1 MTGPGFRD
9 LPAAVKAVLILFLIK
24 ASVAFLEHVVPFV
37 APPMPLPFQ
46 RGIFSFAVPAIC
58 IPLVLYWAFRRS
70 PATGYWG
77 TVAYVPLSILAN
89 AILVFTPYFLVRP
102 ISIPDPD
109 PYTLART
116 LELGGRALTTV
127 ISLVLLLMVL
137 RRPVRRWVTQREELI
152 LTQRYPSRR
161 SPSLAER
168 GAWVLPIVFG
178 MLTPTLVWLA
188 VNVVVGGTPPADA
201 LMDTLLEHLKG
212 RGLLLDV
219 FSLVPFVALA
229 IISHYNAGR
238 VPGIT
243 LWSVTLGGIV
253 GILALLIPA
262 YWVAWDTIY
271 NDIVGDEKTT
281 GALVFFFT
289 PLYCL
294 ATMLGGMLLGWV
306 AARIMRRGVD
316 DIVDDI

>member
-1 MTGPGFRD
+1 MTGPAFRD
-9 LPAAVKAVLILFLIK
+9 LPGAVKAVLILFLLK
-24 ASVAFLEHVVPFV
+24 AAVAFFEHVIPFAVPPV
-37 APPMPLPFQ
+37 PLPFL
-46 RGIFSFAVPAIC
+46 RGIFSFAVPAVAL
-58 IPLVLYWAFRRS
+58 PLVLFWAFRRS

-89 AILVFTPYFLVRP
+89 AILVFTPAWVSHPQQLP
-102 ISIPDPD
+102 NPD
-109 PYTLART
+109 PYATAR
-116 LELGGRALTTV
+116 LVELGGRILTSAL
-127 ISLVLLLMVL
+127 SLLILLMVL
-137 RRPVRRWVTQREELI
+137 RRPVRRWVTQQEELI
-152 LTQRYPSRR
+152 LSQRYPSRR

-178 MLTPTLVWLA
+178 LLTPTIVWVC
-188 VNVVVGGTPPADA
+188 VNVVVAGAQPADA

-212 RGLLLDV
+212 RGLLLDL
-219 FSLVPFVALA
+219 FSLLPFVALA
-229 IISHYNAGR
+229 VISHYNAGR

-243 LWSVTLGGIV
+243 LWSVTIGGIV

-271 NDIVGDEKTT
+271 NDIAGDEKTT

-306 AARIMRRGVD
+306 AARIMRRGMD

>member
-1 MTGPGFRD
+1 MTGPSFRD
-9 LPAAVKAVLILFLIK
+9 LPAAVKAVLILFLVK
-24 ASVAFLEHVVPFV
+24 AVVACVEHIIPFAA
-37 APPMPLPFQ
+37 APTPLPFQ
-46 RGIFSFAVPAIC
+46 RGIFSFAVVAMAL
-58 IPLVLYWAFRRS
+58 PLVLYWALRRS

-77 TVAYVPLSILAN
+77 TVAYVPLTVLAN
-89 AILVFTPYFLVRP
+89 AILIFTPHLLARP
-102 ISIPDPD
+102 IAIPDPD
-109 PYTLART
+109 PYALART
-116 LELGGRALTTV
+116 LELAGRIVTIG
-127 ISLVLLLMVL
+127 ISLLLLMMVL
-137 RRPVRRWVTQREELI
+137 RRPVRRWVTQQEELI

-168 GAWVLPIVFG
+168 GAWVLPIMFG
-178 MLTPTLVWLA
+178 LITPTLVWVA
-188 VNVVVGGTPPADA
+188 VNVTVAGTPPADA

-212 RGLLLDV
+212 RGLLLDI

-243 LWSVTLGGIV
+243 LWSVTIGGIV

-271 NDIVGDEKTT
+271 NTVVGDEKTT

-306 AARIMRRGVD
+306 GARIMRRGVD

>member
-9 LPAAVKAVLILFLIK
+9 LPGAVKAVLILFLIK
-24 ASVAFLEHVVPFV
+24 ASIAFVEHLLPYV

-46 RGIFSFAVPAIC
+46 KGILAFALPAVVM
-58 IPLVLYWAFRRS
+58 PLVLFWTFRRL

-77 TVAYVPLSILAN
+77 TVAFVPLSILAN
-89 AILVFTPYFLVRP
+89 ALLAGTPYLVTHP
-102 ISIPDPD
+102 LWIPDPD
-109 PYTLART
+109 PFAMART
-116 LELGGRALTTV
+116 LELAGRIVTSAT
-127 ISLVLLLMVL
+127 SLLLLMMVL
-137 RRPVRRWVTQREELI
+137 RRPVRRWVMQQEELI
-152 LTQRYPSRR
+152 LSQRYPSRR

-178 MLTPTLVWLA
+178 LITPTLVWTA
-188 VNVVVGGTPPADA
+188 VDVVVGGSPPADA
-201 LMDTLLEHLKG
+201 IMDTLLEHLKG
-212 RGLLLDV
+212 RGLMLDL
-219 FSLVPFVALA
+219 FSLVPYIALA
-229 IISHYNAGR
+229 VISHYNAGR

-243 LWSVTLGGIV
+243 LWSVTIGGIV
-253 GILALLIPA
+253 GILALMVPA

-271 NDIVGDEKTT
+271 NTIVGDEKTT